1 MSRTR
6 TYRCLNCLDHAVERE
21 FDVASLSVTCP
32 NCGSFE
38 RFVNEAVVDRFEA
51 FESSPPAAIDW
62 ERLDRRE
69 KLLVAE
75 RTVRTDK
82 TLDDFDVA
90 SDEPAGDESAGDEPP
105 SDGPTRDP
113 TAAEQSDAPVRSDA
127 GGSNA

>member
-51 FESSPPAAIDW
+51 FESSPPAAVDW

-90 SDEPAGDESAGDEPP
+90 SDESAGDESA
-105 SDGPTRDP
+105 SDGPTRDS
-113 TAAEQSDAPVRSDA
+113 TAAEQSDAPVGSDA